1 MDNLANVFWHLRVY
15 LGLICIFVMTCCHY
29 LLSQL
34 KQISV
39 SILAFP
45 TEKQQDIFG
54 IYFSLDQ
61 KNWTLLSDVEQ
72 VIPTQGCL
80 YHFTNCIYC
89 SLDFSFIPLFIHSSV
104 HPSTLPSF
112 PPSLTPSAYP

>member
-15 LGLICIFVMTCCHY
+15 LGLICIFVMTFCHY

-61 KNWTLLSDVEQ
+61 KNWTLLSDIEQ

-80 YHFTNCIYC
+80 HHFTNCIYC

-104 HPSTLPSF
+104 RPSTLPSF